1 MTAPLK
7 EGWLILWMLVLWR
20 GAGEGVLWLYVQRFI
35 KPPKVN
41 TISSS
46 DIPCHFSPDHGLLF
60 FILHRGSFF
69 NLQNEA
75 EETEESRTR
84 GGVGGVRCGLVDRKT
99 FVSLCNVTF
108 NQFYLH

>member
-1 MTAPLK
+1 MDVGVVV
-7 EGWLILWMLVLWR
+7 EGVLR
-20 GAGEGVLWLYVQRFI
+20 GGGVLWLYVQRFI

-75 EETEESRTR
+75 EETEESRAR
-84 GGVGGVRCGLVDRKT
+84 GAGGGRCQRPWI
-99 FVSLCNVTF
+99 SR
-108 NQFYLH
+108 

>member
-1 MTAPLK
+1 MDVGCG
-7 EGWLILWMLVLWR
+7 GWW
-20 GAGEGVLWLYVQRFI
+20 EGVLWLYVQRFI

-46 DIPCHFSPDHGLLF
+46 DIPCHSSPDHGLLF

-75 EETEESRTR
+75 EETEESRAR
-84 GGVGGVRCGLVDRKT
+84 VYGGGGGVSARGLVDRKT

>member
-1 MTAPLK
+1 MRW
-7 EGWLILWMLVLWR
+7 G
-20 GAGEGVLWLYVQRFI
+20 GGVLWLYVQRFI
-35 KPPKVN
+35 KLPKVN

-75 EETEESRTR
+75 EETEESRAR
-84 GGVGGVRCGLVDRKT
+84 GVGGGRCGLVDRKT